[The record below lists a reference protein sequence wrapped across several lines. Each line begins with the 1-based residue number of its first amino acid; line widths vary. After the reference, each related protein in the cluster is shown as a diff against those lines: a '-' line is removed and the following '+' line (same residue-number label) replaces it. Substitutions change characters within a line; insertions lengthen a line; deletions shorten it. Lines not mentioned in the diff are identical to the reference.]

1 MCHLWTL
8 RRSGR
13 CKGSIPSAHCLRTI
27 LGAMFPSSII
37 LTFRDERELDTNKM
51 FKENCLKLILGLK
64 TVLSATHLRR
74 GALYCFLAML
84 FWYALCTQIGRA
96 SCRERV

>member
-1 MCHLWTL
+1 M
-8 RRSGR
+8 
-13 CKGSIPSAHCLRTI
+13 
-27 LGAMFPSSII
+27 
-37 LTFRDERELDTNKM
+37 TFRDERELDTNKM

-84 FWYALCTQIGRA
+84 FWYALCTPVAAQDWIKTGTGLGV
-96 SCRERV
+96 ERIRIAVPEFKA